1 MPNKHELISENM
13 PRRKNRFRSRV
24 PARGKTFTGSSF
36 IMIKKLVVPL
46 CLSLLVCALCALCA
60 CHSKAP
66 ANVAVNK
73 FNATPVVEGF
83 VVKPSVV
90 VDEISISGTLMP
102 FEETVLMPDV
112 AGRVVAINLPEGKL
126 VKQGTLVVK
135 LFDEDLQASLKKS
148 QTQLDIAEQTQ
159 KRQSELIKING
170 ISQSDYDQAVLQVSS
185 IKADIDILKAQLRKT
200 EVRAPF
206 DGVIG
211 LRNVSVGAEV
221 TPGTALA
228 TIRSVAQ
235 LKLDFSVPEKYSGI
249 VKAGMKVSFTVQG
262 DDAKHEATVMATEEG
277 IDVTTRNLKARAV
290 VKNKDAE
297 LKPGAFANVELE
309 LGENKNALM
318 VPTQAVIPQERDK
331 QLIIAKN
338 GKAKF
343 VTVTTGIRQA
353 SNVEVLDGIAAGD
366 TIVTTGLLFL
376 KPGSDLKF
384 SKVAQ

>member
-1 MPNKHELISENM
+1 
-13 PRRKNRFRSRV
+13 
-24 PARGKTFTGSSF
+24 
-36 IMIKKLVVPL
+36 MIKKPVVPR
-46 CLSLLVCALCALCA
+46 CSYLLVCALCALCALCA

-73 FNATPVVEGF
+73 FNTTPVVEGF
-83 VVKPSVV
+83 VVKQSVV
-90 VDEISISGTLMP
+90 IQAISISGTLMP
-102 FEETVLMPDV
+102 FEETVLMPDL

-126 VKQGTLVVK
+126 VRQGTLVVK

-148 QTQLDIAEQTQ
+148 QTELDIAEQTQ

-235 LKLDFSVPEKYSGI
+235 LKLDFSVPEKYSGT
-249 VKAGMKVSFTVQG
+249 VKAGMKVTFTVQG

-290 VKNKDAE
+290 VKNKDAQ

-318 VPTQAVIPQERDK
+318 VPTQAIIPQERNK

-343 VTVTTGIRQA
+343 VTVTTGVRQA
-353 SNVEVLDGIAAGD
+353 SNVEVLDGIEPGD
-366 TIVTTGLLFL
+366 TVVTTGLLFL
-376 KPGSDLKF
+376 KPGADLKF
-384 SKVAQ
+384 SRVAQ

>member
-1 MPNKHELISENM
+1 MPNKHELISRNSLRINNQSGGGFPLAEK
-13 PRRKNRFRSRV
+13 PSQ
-24 PARGKTFTGSSF
+24 GSS
-36 IMIKKLVVPL
+36 IMIKRLVVPPNL
-46 CLSLLVCALCALCA
+46 FLLVCALCALCA
-60 CHSKAP
+60 CQSKAP
-66 ANVAVNK
+66 ANASVNK

-83 VVKPSVV
+83 VVKQSVV
-90 VDEISISGTLMP
+90 IQAISISGTLKP

-135 LFDEDLQASLKKS
+135 LFDDDLQASLKKS
-148 QTQLDIAEQTQ
+148 QTQLEIAQQTQ
-159 KRQSELIKING
+159 KRQSELIKISG

-185 IKADIDILKAQLRKT
+185 INADIEILKVQIRKT

-211 LRNVSVGAEV
+211 LRSVSVGAEV

-228 TIRSVAQ
+228 TIRSVQQ

-290 VKNKDAE
+290 VKNKDAA

-318 VPTQAVIPQERDK
+318 VPTQAVIPQERNK

-343 VTVTTGIRQA
+343 VTVTTGVRQA
-353 SNVEVLDGIAAGD
+353 STVEVLDGIEAGD
-366 TIVTTGLLFL
+366 TVVTTGLLFL
-376 KPGSDLKF
+376 KPGADLKF
-384 SKVAQ
+384 SRVVQ